1 MEKNSI
7 PDLINL
13 QNEEDRKLVLD
24 QYKLI
29 LDSLNKINDVRE
41 ASNNFWIGINI
52 ALLGAVSYI
61 RDTRGIEDIQKHSF
75 AFTIILT
82 GIVVSICWVSYLV
95 TIKKRINIRN
105 KMATQIEKQLPVKF
119 ITIAA
124 NKKEKGMGASS
135 LSYKEMAVPIFF
147 LAGYL
152 VFAFLIYIYP
162 TIIAPSI

>member
-7 PDLINL
+7 PDLIDL

-29 LDSLNKINDVRE
+29 LDSVNKINDIRE

-61 RDTRGIEDIQKHSF
+61 RDTSGIEDIQKHSF

-82 GIVVSICWVSYLV
+82 GIVISICWTSYLS
-95 TIKKRINIRN
+95 TIKKRVNIRN
-105 KMATQIEKQLPVKF
+105 RMLMQIEKQLPVKF

-124 NKKEKGMGASS
+124 NKKEKGIGASS
-135 LSYKEMAVPIFF
+135 LSYKEMAVPVFF
-147 LAGYL
+147 LMGYL
-152 VFAFLIYIYP
+152 VFAALIYVYP
-162 TIIAPSI
+162 KIIAPSI